1 MRTWTGYT
9 ARDQR
14 RTASD
19 LLTERYPCANVKVTV
34 NQRHR
39 LNGAVPLYVVRGRS
53 PMITPTRTFNSFTA
67 AKKHVIGILSNSE
80 GLSAPVSEIFDVDSI
95 ATRVIGPMNSG
106 YPITVGFDAFWDIA
120 EQHRR

>member
-1 MRTWTGYT
+1 MT
-9 ARDQR
+9 
-14 RTASD
+14 
-19 LLTERYPCANVKVTV
+19 
-34 NQRHR
+34 
-39 LNGAVPLYVVRGRS
+39 
-53 PMITPTRTFNSFTA
+53 TPTRTFNSFTA